1 MPLIDNILKFTVSKK
16 LTVFIIASLFTLKD
30 VIEGSE
36 WVYIS
41 LMYIGTQGAIDLY
54 NSIKKTSNE

>member
-1 MPLIDNILKFTVSKK
+1 MKPIIDKFLNFTISKK
-16 LTVFIIASLFTLKD
+16 LTVFAVATVLVFMSK
-30 VIEGSE
+30 IEGSE

-54 NSIKKTSNE
+54 NRIKK

>member
-1 MPLIDNILKFTVSKK
+1 MKGFIDKLLSWTISKK
-16 LTVFIIASLFTLKD
+16 LTVFFIATFLIFQGKID
-30 VIEGSE
+30 GKE

-54 NSIKKTSNE
+54 NRIKK

>member
-1 MPLIDNILKFTVSKK
+1 MKMPLLDKILKLTVSKK
-16 LTVFIIASLFTLKD
+16 LTVFIIASIFTLKD

-41 LMYIGTQGAIDLY
+41 LMYIGTQGIIDY
-54 NSIKKTSNE
+54 NSIKKNKE

>member
-1 MPLIDNILKFTVSKK
+1 MNGLIDKVLAWTISKK
-16 LTVFIIASLFTLKD
+16 LTVFLIATILILKGN
-30 VIEGSE
+30 ITGSE

-54 NSIKKTSNE
+54 NSIKK

>member
-1 MPLIDNILKFTVSKK
+1 MPLLDNILKFTVSKK
-16 LTVFIIASLFTLKD
+16 LTVFIIASIFTLKD

-41 LMYIGTQGAIDLY
+41 LMYIGTQGIIDY
-54 NSIKKTSNE
+54 NSIKKNKE

>member
-1 MPLIDNILKFTVSKK
+1 MKGIIDKVLAWTISKK
-16 LTVFIIASLFTLKD
+16 LTVFLIATILILKGS
-30 VIEGSE
+30 ISGSE

-54 NSIKKTSNE
+54 NSIKK

>member
-1 MPLIDNILKFTVSKK
+1 MKQFIDKALSLTISKK
-16 LTVFIIASLFTLKD
+16 LTVFAIATVLVLKSS
-30 VIEGSE
+30 ISGSE

-54 NSIKKTSNE
+54 NSIKTK

>member
-1 MPLIDNILKFTVSKK
+1 MPLIDKILKFTVSKK

>member
-1 MPLIDNILKFTVSKK
+1 MKGLVDRVLAWTISKK
-16 LTVFIIASLFTLKD
+16 LTVFLIATMLILKGS
-30 VIEGSE
+30 ISGSE

-54 NSIKKTSNE
+54 NSIKK

>member
-1 MPLIDNILKFTVSKK
+1 MKMPLLDKILKFTVSKK
-16 LTVFIIASLFTLKD
+16 LTVFIIASIFTLNE

-54 NSIKKTSNE
+54 NSIKKT

>member
-1 MPLIDNILKFTVSKK
+1 MKNIVDKFLALTISKK
-16 LTVFIIASLFTLKD
+16 LTVFAVATILVFNNR
-30 VIEGSE
+30 IEGIE

-54 NSIKKTSNE
+54 NNIKK

>member
-1 MPLIDNILKFTVSKK
+1 MKGLVDKVLAWTISKK
-16 LTVFIIASLFTLKD
+16 LTVFLIATILILKGS
-30 VIEGSE
+30 ISGSE

-54 NSIKKTSNE
+54 NSIKK

>member
-1 MPLIDNILKFTVSKK
+1 MKAFIDKYLNFAISKK
-16 LTVFIIASLFTLKD
+16 LTVFVIATVLNLTGNIS
-30 VIEGSE
+30 GSE

-54 NSIKKTSNE
+54 NRIKK

>member
-1 MPLIDNILKFTVSKK
+1 MIKKGIIDKVLAWTISKK
-16 LTVFIIASLFTLKD
+16 LTVFLIATILILKGS
-30 VIEGSE
+30 ISGSE

-54 NSIKKTSNE
+54 NSIKK

>member
-1 MPLIDNILKFTVSKK
+1 MKGVIDKVLAWTISKK
-16 LTVFIIASLFTLKD
+16 LTVFLIATILILKGS
-30 VIEGSE
+30 ISGSE

-54 NSIKKTSNE
+54 NSIKK